1 MAIKV
6 GNIPAFDQYPTVGIG
21 LSVPFKT
28 GFLEASGSTATSG
41 SDAIF
46 NINYTTA
53 EQVKYNLINYFL
65 TSKGERVF
73 NPSFGSNVQAFLFEQ
88 NDPSALEILK
98 KSIEE
103 DISLVFSVIELKE
116 IKIIADEDYY
126 SVTIQIFYS
135 VFSSLNEFVEF
146 NMPL

>member
-21 LSVPFKT
+21 LSVPFQ
-28 GFLEASGSTATSG
+28 STATSG
-41 SDAIF
+41 SDSMF

-73 NPSFGSNVQAFLFEQ
+73 NPSFGSNVQSFLFEQ
-88 NDPSALEILK
+88 NDPSSLEILK

-103 DISLVFSVIELKE
+103 DINLVFSVIELKE

>member
-21 LSVPFKT
+21 LSVPFQ
-28 GFLEASGSTATSG
+28 STATSG
-41 SDAIF
+41 SDSIF

-73 NPSFGSNVQAFLFEQ
+73 NPSFGSNVQSFLFEQ
-88 NDPSALEILK
+88 NDPSSLEILK

-103 DISLVFSVIELKE
+103 DINLVFSVIELKE

>member
-21 LSVPFKT
+21 LSVPFQ
-28 GFLEASGSTATSG
+28 SPATSG
-41 SDAIF
+41 SDAVF

-53 EQVKYNLINYFL
+53 EQIKYNLINYFL
-65 TSKGERVF
+65 TAKGERIF

-88 NDPSALEILK
+88 NDPSSLEILK

-103 DISLVFSVIELKE
+103 DISLIFPTIKLKE
-116 IKIIADEDYY
+116 VKTIADEDYY

>member
-21 LSVPFKT
+21 LSVPFQ
-28 GFLEASGSTATSG
+28 STATSG
-41 SDAIF
+41 SDSIF

-73 NPSFGSNVQAFLFEQ
+73 NPSFGSNVQSFLFEQ
-88 NDPSALEILK
+88 NDPSSLEILK

-103 DISLVFSVIELKE
+103 DINLVFSVIELKE
-116 IKIIADEDYY
+116 VKIIADEDYY

>member
-1 MAIKV
+1 M
-6 GNIPAFDQYPTVGIG
+6 
-21 LSVPFKT
+21 L
-28 GFLEASGSTATSG
+28 FL
-41 SDAIF
+41 IL
-46 NINYTTA
+46 IILQLR
-53 EQVKYNLINYFL
+53 QVKYNLINYFL

-73 NPSFGSNVQAFLFEQ
+73 NPSFGSNVQSFLFEQ
-88 NDPSALEILK
+88 NDPSSLEILK

>member
-21 LSVPFKT
+21 LSVPFQ
-28 GFLEASGSTATSG
+28 STATSG
-41 SDAIF
+41 SDSVF

-65 TSKGERVF
+65 TRKGERVF

-103 DISLVFSVIELKE
+103 DINLVFSVIELKE

>member
-21 LSVPFKT
+21 LSVPFQ
-28 GFLEASGSTATSG
+28 STATSG
-41 SDAIF
+41 SDSIF

-103 DISLVFSVIELKE
+103 DINLVFSVIELKE

>member
-21 LSVPFKT
+21 LSVPFQ
-28 GFLEASGSTATSG
+28 STATSG
-41 SDAIF
+41 SDSVF

-103 DISLVFSVIELKE
+103 DINLVFSVIELKE
-116 IKIIADEDYY
+116 IKVIADEDYY

>member
-6 GNIPAFDQYPTVGIG
+6 GNIPAFDQHPSIGIG
-21 LSVPFKT
+21 LSVPFQ
-28 GFLEASGSTATSG
+28 STATSG
-41 SDAIF
+41 SDSVF

-53 EQVKYNLINYFL
+53 EQIIYNIINYFL

-73 NPSFGSNVQAFLFEQ
+73 NPTLGSNIRGYVFEP
-88 NDPSALEILK
+88 NDPSTLEILK
-98 KSIEE
+98 KNIEN
-103 DISLVFSVIELKE
+103 DITLIFPMVKLQE
-116 IKIIADEDYY
+116 IKTFSDPEYY
-126 SVTIQIFYS
+126 NITVQIFYS

>member
-1 MAIKV
+1 MHNAHTNSQCPIHWD
-6 GNIPAFDQYPTVGIG
+6 G
-21 LSVPFKT
+21 SPF
-28 GFLEASGSTATSG
+28 S
-41 SDAIF
+41 
-46 NINYTTA
+46 
-53 EQVKYNLINYFL
+53 
-65 TSKGERVF
+65 
-73 NPSFGSNVQAFLFEQ
+73 FEQ
-88 NDPSALEILK
+88 NDPSSLEILK

>member
-21 LSVPFKT
+21 LSVPFQ
-28 GFLEASGSTATSG
+28 STATSG
-41 SDAIF
+41 SDSIF

-88 NDPSALEILK
+88 NDPSSLEILK

-103 DISLVFSVIELKE
+103 DINLVFSVIELKE